1 MFEKIEASRG
11 RFLPATKGVPLA
23 QTPEGDRLVAADHD
37 WDTLPTKGSD
47 RHCPTYD
54 RVLEDV
60 NRLSSLLG
68 RFLQATDELVGANAA
83 RTQPLTGSLAARR
96 ISRRSLRLER
106 CDSGVS
112 AGARAQSR
120 KVAADQRLD
129 GEDPM
134 DEGLAEHEWMM
145 AAAGGDLEKLTA
157 LLDSVPSL
165 LNRKDPVTGLTAAH
179 WLAKQGN
186 DGALRELV
194 RLAEDRGL
202 RLDLNCR
209 AGGGGHTPL
218 HLAAMQGHQMVIK
231 LLIGAYNVDVD
242 ARDFGGRKAC
252 HYLASGVPGKF
263 RELVGAENRER
274 PHGTADHSKKCARSQ
289 EAEETQVDG
298 QLKKPQFPVIASLQ
312 RILQANYRRWWKRTS
327 F

>member
-1 MFEKIEASRG
+1 MFEKIETSRG
-11 RFLPATKGVPLA
+11 RFLPATKGVHLTQP
-23 QTPEGDRLVAADHD
+23 PKGDPLVAAERD
-37 WDTLPTKGSD
+37 WDASPTKSSD
-47 RHCPTYD
+47 RHCPTYG

-60 NRLSSLLG
+60 NRLSNLLG
-68 RFLQATDELVGANAA
+68 RFLQATDELVGENAV
-83 RTQPLTGSLAARR
+83 RTQPLTGSLAARLTY
-96 ISRRSLRLER
+96 RRSLRLER
-106 CDSGVS
+106 SDSGVS

-120 KVAADQRLD
+120 KVAADRRQD
-129 GEDPM
+129 GEDPV

-145 AAAGGDLEKLTA
+145 AAAGGDLEKLAA
-157 LLDSVPSL
+157 LLDSVPGL

-179 WLAKQGN
+179 WLAKKGN

-194 RLAEDRGL
+194 CLAESRGL

-242 ARDFGGRKAC
+242 ARDFGGRKAW

-263 RELVGAENRER
+263 RELVGAQDQECPN
-274 PHGTADHSKKCARSQ
+274 GTARHPKKCPRLQ
-289 EAEETQVDG
+289 EEETQVDG
-298 QLKKPQFPVIASLQ
+298 PSKKPQFFVIASLQ
-312 RILQANYRRWWKRTS
+312 RILHASYWRWRKRNS
-327 F
+327 V